1 MAGVAMPLATYVRKF
16 SRWPRMNERAAYRSL
31 LEVAEMAK
39 LTMESATR
47 AAPPASANGSTG
59 AIATGKYLRAWRT
72 KRMRRA
78 NSIGV
83 LISNSTKQAWFVEF
97 GRFPSHKKPPL
108 SAIAKWAQVKFGMS
122 YKEAKR
128 VAWPIANAIAKRGLK
143 ARHVLTSDRT
153 KMTLAFYMEEIVTK
167 YVRQAAHRVFGA

>member
-1 MAGVAMPLATYVRKF
+1 MPAVAMPLATYVRKF
-16 SRWPRMNERAAYRSL
+16 SRWPRVNERAAYRSL

-39 LTMESATR
+39 LTLESATR
-47 AAPPASANGSTG
+47 AAPPASTGGSTG

-78 NSIGV
+78 NAMGV

-97 GRFPSHKKPPL
+97 GRFPSHKMPPI

-122 YKEAKR
+122 YREAKR
-128 VAWPIANAIAKRGLK
+128 VAWPIAKAIAKRGLK
-143 ARHVLTSDRT
+143 PRHVLTSDRT

-167 YVRQAAHRVFGA
+167 HVRQAAQKVFGA